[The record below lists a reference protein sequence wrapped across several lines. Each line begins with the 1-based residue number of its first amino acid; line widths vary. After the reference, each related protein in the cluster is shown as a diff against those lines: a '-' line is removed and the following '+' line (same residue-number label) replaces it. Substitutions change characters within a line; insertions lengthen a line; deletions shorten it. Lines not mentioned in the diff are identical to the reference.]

1 MMWRDLDGREAVL
14 PNAVLLVSRG
24 MSSLLGVSLLACVS
38 ACSSHRGTSGGVPT
52 KKDSSVTSTAC
63 TRDGLSGLVGN
74 YFDALAAH
82 DASTL
87 PLARTVKFTENTQ
100 VASIGDGFWQ
110 TAGALDFRR
119 DLIDA
124 EHCATVTQAIV
135 EEQGK
140 QIIFALRLQVAMK
153 RITEIETIV
162 VRGEGVDSIW
172 FHPDVIADTPQP
184 EWDDAVPKDAQSTRD
199 DLVALADQYFDL
211 FVDGD
216 VSTFPFADDCSR
228 YEDGL
233 FTTGNGGCPAFI
245 TPGGTIG
252 ARRYPAADA
261 EHGIVAGFTLAE
273 GTFLDLH
280 MFKVSAGKVER
291 IQAVMTSQ
299 IGGSADTGWD

>member
-1 MMWRDLDGREAVL
+1 MMCRGHDGREVVV
-14 PNAVLLVSRG
+14 PNAVLLTSRG
-24 MSSLLGVSLLACVS
+24 MSGVVGIPLLACIA
-38 ACSSHRGTSGGVPT
+38 ACSSDREHPGGVPAT
-52 KKDSSVTSTAC
+52 KDSSVTSAAC
-63 TRDGLSGLVGN
+63 TRDELSGLVGN

-87 PLARTVKFTENTQ
+87 PLAKAVKFTENTQ
-100 VASIGDGFWQ
+100 VTPIGDGLWQ

-140 QIIFALRLQVAMK
+140 QIIFALRLQVAK
-153 RITEIETIV
+153 GRITEIETIV

-172 FHPDVIADTPQP
+172 FHPEVISNTPQP
-184 EWDDAVPKDAQSTRD
+184 EWEDVVPEDEQSTRSE
-199 DLVALADQYFDL
+199 LVALADRYFDL

-252 ARRYPAADA
+252 ARRYPVADA
-261 EHGIVAGFTLAE
+261 EHGIVAGFTIAE

-280 MFKVSAGKVER
+280 MFKVSGDEVER

-299 IGGSADTGWD
+299 IDGSADTGWD

>member
-1 MMWRDLDGREAVL
+1 MRRGIERGELVL
-14 PNAVLLVSRG
+14 PNAVRVVSRG
-24 MSSLLGVSLLACVS
+24 SSGVLGISLLAFVA
-38 ACSSHRGTSGGVPT
+38 ACSSDRGASSRAPA
-52 KKDSSVTSTAC
+52 KEDSSVTSAAC
-63 TRDGLSGLVGN
+63 TRDGLSRLVGN
-74 YFDALAAH
+74 YFDALEAH

-87 PLARTVKFTENTQ
+87 PLAKAVKFTENTQ
-100 VASIGDGFWQ
+100 STPIGDGLWQ
-110 TAGALDFRR
+110 TAGVLDFRR

-124 EHCATVTQAIV
+124 EHCATVTQAVI

-140 QIIFALRLQVAMK
+140 QIIFALRLQVATQ

-172 FHPDVIADTPQP
+172 FHPDVIANTPQP
-184 EWDDAVPKDAQSTRD
+184 EWEDAVPKDEQSTRD
-199 DLVALADQYFDL
+199 DLVALADRYFDL

-216 VSTFPFADDCSR
+216 VSTFPFTDDCSR

-252 ARRYPAADA
+252 ARRYPVADA
-261 EHGIVAGFTLAE
+261 EHGVVAGFTIAE

-280 MFKVSAGKVER
+280 MFKVSSGKVER

-299 IGGSADTGWD
+299 IDGSADTGWD